1 MKKKS
6 LIDYR
11 IDRFYSD
18 GSEETRLQT
27 GLGPLEF
34 ERNKE
39 LILRYISKKKSFI
52 LDVGGGP
59 GLYSSW
65 LAGHGHSVCL
75 IDPVAKHIDQAN
87 KRAAGLKHP
96 FKTLLAEA
104 QRLGFPDDTAD
115 AVVLHGPL
123 YHLQQKEERLRALR
137 EATRILKKGAYLL
150 GFAINRSAS
159 TIACL
164 LNGLIHDRAFFEM
177 CLEELTTGNHHP
189 PSERPGILPKAY
201 YHDPAELKKEIEEA
215 GLEYVALH
223 AVEGC
228 VWLDRHYFQSRA
240 VPEKRKTLDTLLKLT
255 EQDASLLAF
264 SPHVM
269 IAARKL

>member
-1 MKKKS
+1 MKNHS
-6 LIDYR
+6 LIDPM

-18 GSEETRLQT
+18 SSEETRLQT

-39 LILRYISKKKSFI
+39 LILTYISKKRSLI
-52 LDVGGGP
+52 MDIGGGP
-59 GLYSSW
+59 GLYASW
-65 LAGHGHSVCL
+65 LAELGHSVYL
-75 IDPVAKHIDQAN
+75 VDPVAKHIDQAN
-87 KRAAGLKHP
+87 KRATGLTYP

-104 QRLGFPDDTAD
+104 QNLSFPDHTAD
-115 AVVLHGPL
+115 AVILHGPL
-123 YHLQQKEERLRALR
+123 YHLQQKKERLRALR
-137 EATRILKKGAYLL
+137 EARRILKKGGCLL

-164 LNGLIHDRAFFEM
+164 LNGLIHDKAFFKM
-177 CLEELTTGNHHP
+177 CLEELATGNHNP
-189 PSERPGILPKAY
+189 PPGQPGILPKAY
-201 YHDPAELKKEIEEA
+201 YHEPVELQKEVEEA
-215 GLEYVALH
+215 GLECMALH

-228 VWLDRHYFQSRA
+228 IWLDRHYFQSRA
-240 VPEKRKTLDTLLKLT
+240 VPGKRKILDTLLKLT

-269 IAARKL
+269 IAARKV